1 MLLSALAAGA
11 SAGVK
16 IAGAEFVPKD
26 LIFAAPEARSRAAA
40 EGPLPEECR
49 WEFVSETR
57 IGRREDAQG
66 CIRFYYKTTVS
77 LVYVCPA
84 KHPTST
90 RRVAERVTATDLRC
104 PDANG
109 RVTPPAAESRAISSG
124 TTVDGRTQEIVAQ
137 PDGTRI
143 TLSYDA
149 NAVIV
154 TAAFPDGTAD
164 VLKAP

>member
-1 MLLSALAAGA
+1 MRAVVAFLLFM
-11 SAGVK
+11 GVK
-16 IAGAEFVPKD
+16 IAGVEFVPKD
-26 LIFAAPEARSRAAA
+26 LIFAAPEARSRATG
-40 EGPLPEECR
+40 EGPLPDQCK
-49 WEFVSETR
+49 WDFTAETR

-77 LVYVCPA
+77 LVHVCPSKEVA
-84 KHPTST
+84 AV
-90 RRVAERVTATDLRC
+90 RRVAERITATDTRC

-109 RVTPPAAESRAISSG
+109 RVTPPAVDSRAVSSG
-124 TTVDGRTQEIVAQ
+124 TTVDGRTQEIISQ

-149 NAVIV
+149 ASATV

-164 VLKAP
+164 GLRVP